1 MSCFHAESLP
11 QVSQLPE
18 GLKMLGKY
26 SNIWGDGNV
35 LYLDFDG
42 GSTIVGI
49 FNNSKKWRIKRVNF
63 TVYKLYLN
71 FKKL

>member
-1 MSCFHAESLP
+1 
-11 QVSQLPE
+11 
-18 GLKMLGKY
+18 MLGKY

-42 GSTIVGI
+42 GFTIVGI